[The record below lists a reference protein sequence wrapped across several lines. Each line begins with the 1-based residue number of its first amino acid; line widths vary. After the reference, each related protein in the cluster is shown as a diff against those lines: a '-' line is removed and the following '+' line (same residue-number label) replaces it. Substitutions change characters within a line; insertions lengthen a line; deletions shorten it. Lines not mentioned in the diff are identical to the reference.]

1 MHRNLL
7 VDLHVDLSQLIRPD
21 RHPTRKE
28 PLVEL
33 DLDAL
38 QLLPET
44 EPVALSRCQVT
55 CQDTPTCW
63 ITCFITTD

>member
-1 MHRNLL
+1 
-7 VDLHVDLSQLIRPD
+7 
-21 RHPTRKE
+21 
-28 PLVEL
+28 VEL

-44 EPVALSRCQVT
+44 EPVALERCQVT
-55 CQDTPTCW
+55 CQDNPTCW